1 MFYQQE
7 DLKYPGKILAI
18 IPISNK
24 QKEMINNFFMQIK
37 KRSYFLYNCINKET
51 TRIK

>member
-37 KRSYFLYNCINKET
+37 KRSYFCIIALIRKLLE
-51 TRIK
+51 